1 MPPTTPPTQDPAPN
15 PPSGHS
21 SGVPLSRVFEI
32 GKDVIT
38 IAVVPLA
45 LWIVNLS
52 IDNAL
57 QTERIE
63 NLQGEVQTLRA
74 EQAKVEKLRDELQAL
89 AIQQARVE
97 GKVDTANARLD
108 QIKSLLG
115 GN

>member
-1 MPPTTPPTQDPAPN
+1 MPPNTPPEPAPS
-15 PPSGHS
+15 PSPEHR

-38 IAVVPLA
+38 IAVVPLT

-57 QTERIE
+57 QTERIG
-63 NLQGEVQTLRA
+63 NLQEEVKVLRE
-74 EQAKVEKLRDELQAL
+74 EQAKIEKLRDELQTL